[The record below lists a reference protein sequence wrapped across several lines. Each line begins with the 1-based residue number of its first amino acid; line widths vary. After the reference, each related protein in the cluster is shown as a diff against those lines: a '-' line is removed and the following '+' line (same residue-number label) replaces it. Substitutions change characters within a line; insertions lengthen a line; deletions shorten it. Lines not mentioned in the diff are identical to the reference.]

1 MKIIAATL
9 KLIDDFTP
17 TLRRVTQAID
27 EQQKVNN
34 RMARSVRSTGRAIS
48 GIGES
53 MLPAAVA
60 ITGFGAVAV
69 KAFAD
74 FEEAANKVQ
83 VKLDKS
89 EWGMMDELK
98 QQALDLSKEYRQSST
113 DILSV
118 QEGLAAAGLKANQVL
133 SATQGVLNGIDA
145 SGSSAE
151 VVTSLVTNTMMAF
164 GIQADHV
171 NDIIDQ
177 LTVTANATDTSIDLM
192 ADSLKYASSA
202 AATMGVPLADVNT
215 LIGELANM
223 GIKGS
228 EAGTGIKDMLTRMML
243 PEHIQELQAIGVTV
257 VDNNGKFQGMEKTI
271 QQLSTAFAGMS
282 DAQKMATTHEIFGD
296 TASPA
301 ALAIIGQGADA
312 YKNLNEQIK
321 NSKGAAQDAA
331 DVLNS
336 GLLAQIQRL
345 KNDVNAFL
353 VNLGGRQLPII
364 SAVRNEIEYLVNS
377 FGKLSDKQVDMI
389 INIAGFVV
397 GLTAFFLIGGKMITM
412 LGSFGLAVNG
422 MAVAIVKAGG
432 IIPLITSKLSAI
444 GGVLKTV
451 GMAGKLLFAN
461 PFMLAIIAIIAVIYL
476 LYTNWDRVSKFL
488 NENFGALKIVI
499 SIAILHIQSAFSGLG
514 TRIMGVVNKIVMYF
528 KQFTTAA
535 GDNSTKIGKIISLLV
550 LDFKTQFAII
560 KAVVQAVLSVIVIIF
575 STALSVIGT
584 VINGIITVISGII
597 DFIVG
602 VFTGNWALAWQG
614 VVEIF
619 SGIFGTIAGICET
632 ILGSVKEIINAI
644 IGSINSI
651 SVDIPDWVPHFGG
664 QHYQPSIPML
674 AAGTDNWPGGMAM
687 IHDAGAEVVNLP
699 QGTQVIPHDKSLK
712 SEYERGKKD
721 GGQAS
726 INIAKIADSVII
738 REDADIDKIAKQ
750 IVDKIQSYAMNSAK
764 GAI

>member
-1 MKIIAATL
+1 
-9 KLIDDFTP
+9 
-17 TLRRVTQAID
+17 
-27 EQQKVNN
+27 
-34 RMARSVRSTGRAIS
+34 
-48 GIGES
+48 
-53 MLPAAVA
+53 
-60 ITGFGAVAV
+60 
-69 KAFAD
+69 
-74 FEEAANKVQ
+74 
-83 VKLDKS
+83 
-89 EWGMMDELK
+89 
-98 QQALDLSKEYRQSST
+98 
-113 DILSV
+113 
-118 QEGLAAAGLKANQVL
+118 
-133 SATQGVLNGIDA
+133 
-145 SGSSAE
+145 
-151 VVTSLVTNTMMAF
+151 
-164 GIQADHV
+164 
-171 NDIIDQ
+171 
-177 LTVTANATDTSIDLM
+177 
-192 ADSLKYASSA
+192 
-202 AATMGVPLADVNT
+202 
-215 LIGELANM
+215 
-223 GIKGS
+223 
-228 EAGTGIKDMLTRMML
+228 
-243 PEHIQELQAIGVTV
+243 
-257 VDNNGKFQGMEKTI
+257 
-271 QQLSTAFAGMS
+271 
-282 DAQKMATTHEIFGD
+282 
-296 TASPA
+296 
-301 ALAIIGQGADA
+301 
-312 YKNLNEQIK
+312 
-321 NSKGAAQDAA
+321 
-331 DVLNS
+331 
-336 GLLAQIQRL
+336 
-345 KNDVNAFL
+345 
-353 VNLGGRQLPII
+353 
-364 SAVRNEIEYLVNS
+364 
-377 FGKLSDKQVDMI
+377 
-389 INIAGFVV
+389 
-397 GLTAFFLIGGKMITM
+397 
-412 LGSFGLAVNG
+412 
-422 MAVAIVKAGG
+422 
-432 IIPLITSKLSAI
+432 
-444 GGVLKTV
+444 
-451 GMAGKLLFAN
+451 
-461 PFMLAIIAIIAVIYL
+461 
-476 LYTNWDRVSKFL
+476 
-488 NENFGALKIVI
+488 
-499 SIAILHIQSAFSGLG
+499 
-514 TRIMGVVNKIVMYF
+514 MGVVNKIVMYF